1 MQNVKGL
8 LVLMGSGE
16 LTGTMVEVHKALLRR
31 YGRDAR
37 AVFIDTPAGFQ
48 LNVDQ
53 IAEKAQ
59 RYFNTRVLHRL
70 ELVSC
75 KSAQACLGADGAQAL
90 QTLSQAD
97 YILIG
102 PGSPTYALNQWR
114 QGPIPDLMTRRIE
127 AGACLVAASAA
138 ALTIGRST
146 LPVYEIYKVGQELHW
161 ADGLDILN
169 HFGFNLVVV
178 PHWNNAEGGNHDT
191 RFCFMGEPRFR
202 RLEAMLPD
210 ETGILGLDEHTAL
223 MIDFARQEAAIEGI
237 GRVTLRLRGREQVFS
252 KGDRL
257 PLDLLRCGLAAGHP
271 QPEPPQPTPREA
283 APAPSEQEAV
293 WRRLREQEQG
303 FLTALDAGEPR
314 NAAAVL
320 LEVERLIWRNQDLF
334 QESDSLGA
342 AREVLRELLVLL
354 AARMAA
360 GASLAPLVDALLGIR
375 TELRERKQWQAADAI
390 RDSLK
395 TAGIVVEDSDKGS
408 TWHFENR

>member
-1 MQNVKGL
+1 MQNVQGL

-59 RYFNTRVLHRL
+59 HYFKTRVRHDL

-75 KSAQACLGADGAQAL
+75 KSAQACLGADGARAL
-90 QTLSQAD
+90 HTLSRAD

-114 QGPIPDLMTRRIE
+114 QGPIPDMMTRRIG

-138 ALTIGRST
+138 ALTIGRFT

-223 MIDFARQEAAIEGI
+223 IIDLDRQQAAIEGI
-237 GRVTLRLRGREQVFS
+237 GRVTLRRRGREQVFS
-252 KGDRL
+252 KGDAL
-257 PLDLLRCGLAAGHP
+257 PLDLLRGGLAAGHARPAGP
-271 QPEPPQPTPREA
+271 QPPPREEDRA
-283 APAPSEQEAV
+283 SSEKDAV
-293 WRRLREQEQG
+293 WRQVHDLERRFQTG
-303 FLTALDAGEPR
+303 LDADDPR
-314 NAAAVL
+314 KAAGVL

-342 AREVLRELLVLL
+342 AREVLREMLVLL
-354 AARMAA
+354 ATRMAA
-360 GASLAPLVDALLGIR
+360 SPSLSSLVDALLGVR
-375 TELRERKQWQAADAI
+375 AQLRERKQWQAADAI
-390 RDSLK
+390 RDSLNQ
-395 TAGIVVEDSDKGS
+395 AGIVVEDSENGS
-408 TWHFENR
+408 NWYFENR